1 MVLFWMSCRLLE
13 TFIPGSSGRLRV
25 ALSLK
30 LMRFARIGWILIA
43 ILLLNLSGGMFS
55 LAIPARHTPEKRDA
69 ATSEAG
75 TRHIP
80 ADLEMGVDTLSLPGQ
95 QMSSSAAD
103 LRPVPIDDQNLNV
116 GRISAPRSLS
126 YVQSDL
132 LQRQHVF
139 RI

>member
-1 MVLFWMSCRLLE
+1 M
-13 TFIPGSSGRLRV
+13 
-25 ALSLK
+25 
-30 LMRFARIGWILIA
+30 MRFARFSWILIT
-43 ILLLNLSGGMFS
+43 IFLLNLSVGMFS
-55 LAIPARHTPEKRDA
+55 HAIPERHTPGKRDA
-69 ATSEAG
+69 TTSEAG

-80 ADLEMGVDTLSLPGQ
+80 VDLQMNADTLSLPGQ

-103 LRPVPIDDQNLNV
+103 LLPAPIHDQNFNV
-116 GRISAPRSLS
+116 ARISAPGSLP

>member
-1 MVLFWMSCRLLE
+1 M
-13 TFIPGSSGRLRV
+13 
-25 ALSLK
+25 
-30 LMRFARIGWILIA
+30 MRFAPIGWILIT
-43 ILLLNLSGGMFS
+43 ILLLNLSVGMFS
-55 LAIPARHTPEKRDA
+55 HAIPERQTPGKRDA
-69 ATSEAG
+69 TTSEAG

-80 ADLEMGVDTLSLPGQ
+80 ADLQMDADTLSLPGQ
-95 QMSSSAAD
+95 QTSSSAAD
-103 LRPVPIDDQNLNV
+103 LLPVPIDDQNLNL